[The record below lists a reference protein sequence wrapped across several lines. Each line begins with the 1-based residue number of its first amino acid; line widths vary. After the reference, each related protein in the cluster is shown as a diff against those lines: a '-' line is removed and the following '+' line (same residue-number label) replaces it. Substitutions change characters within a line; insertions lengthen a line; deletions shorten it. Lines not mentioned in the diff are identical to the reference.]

1 MVGRLNTIKEENMTV
16 YLNEQPLFKAED
28 FETAYLFLIYMY
40 SLPTEPWS
48 INTITKEVNI
58 NGLKFTIK

>member
-1 MVGRLNTIKEENMTV
+1 MIV

-48 INTITKEVNI
+48 INTTTKEVNI

>member
-1 MVGRLNTIKEENMTV
+1 MTV
-16 YLNEQPLFKAED
+16 YLNSQPLFKAED
-28 FETAYLFLIYMY
+28 FATAYLFLIYMY

-48 INTITKEVNI
+48 INTTTKEVNI

>member
-1 MVGRLNTIKEENMTV
+1 MTV
-16 YLNEQPLFKAED
+16 YLNEQPLFNAED

-48 INTITKEVNI
+48 INTTTKEVNI

>member
-1 MVGRLNTIKEENMTV
+1 MTV
-16 YLNEQPLFKAED
+16 YLNEQQLFKAED

-48 INTITKEVNI
+48 INTATKEVNI

>member
-1 MVGRLNTIKEENMTV
+1 MTV

-40 SLPTEPWS
+40 SLPTEPWT
-48 INTITKEVNI
+48 INIKTKEVNI
-58 NGLKFTIK
+58 NGLKFIIK

>member
-1 MVGRLNTIKEENMTV
+1 MTV

-40 SLPTEPWS
+40 SLPTESWS
-48 INTITKEVNI
+48 INTTTKEVNI
-58 NGLKFTIK
+58 NGLKFIIK